1 VHLGADPG
9 VDPQINPNGN
19 IDNFNNVNVNLHVL
33 NDNNIIVD
41 NIPVSHASISNKL
54 SGISFAIQNVRSL
67 NISTKNEITTQKIM
81 AISNLKSDFI
91 YLSDIRLN
99 SSKQVSAVHDLEK
112 QFFLNGYKFFHNS
125 TTSLRGV
132 GILVNKSVF
141 SKASFKI
148 LNVERS
154 EDGNILC
161 MHLELNGTKFLICA
175 VYGPNLDTEID
186 FYENLSNKIRNYN
199 CPFIIGGDWN
209 ATLDISD
216 PEHNLDILNM

>member
-9 VDPQINPNGN
+9 VDPQFNPNGN
-19 IDNFNNVNVNLHVL
+19 INNFNAANVNLNVP
-33 NDNNIIVD
+33 NDNDVIVD
-41 NIPVSHASISNKL
+41 NIPVNHASVSNKL

-91 YLSDIRLN
+91 YLSDVRLN
-99 SSKQVSAVHDLEK
+99 SNKQVSAVHDLEK
-112 QFFLNGYKFFHNS
+112 QFFLNGYKLFHNS

-141 SKASFKI
+141 SKTSFKI

-161 MHLELNGTKFLICA
+161 MHLELNGTKF
-175 VYGPNLDTEID
+175 
-186 FYENLSNKIRNYN
+186 
-199 CPFIIGGDWN
+199 
-209 ATLDISD
+209 
-216 PEHNLDILNM
+216 